1 MELSPEL
8 VCAAPGERITF
19 TCSARSS
26 ERLTIEFLAS
36 ALSAA
41 PEVTREPPA
50 LAGDSTARY
59 SWGAVRMWSLVL
71 GPDTNISRV
80 TCRVSNVAG
89 GMVGQLHARV
99 YTGDLDCPVSFLSIL
114 FPISMSYF
122 PILRIKNGN
131 VQLSLIFLYL
141 LADAQPDRP
150 IVISMTEPQIQI
162 VSIGQTVKFD
172 CNARPTVDIQG
183 FYSKHELYFLL
194 NYFLKLD

>member
-89 GMVGQLHARV
+89 VMVGQLHARV
-99 YTGDLDCPVSFLSIL
+99 YTGDLVCPVTFLSIL
-114 FPISMSYF
+114 FPISMPF
-122 PILRIKNGN
+122 
-131 VQLSLIFLYL
+131 SLY
-141 LADAQPDRP
+141 
-150 IVISMTEPQIQI
+150 
-162 VSIGQTVKFD
+162 
-172 CNARPTVDIQG
+172 
-183 FYSKHELYFLL
+183 
-194 NYFLKLD
+194 